1 MATRIDADEV
11 MRKVAAGAALL
22 DVLPAAVYELVHL
35 PGARSV
41 PLETFRTESV
51 NDLQRDA
58 AIVVYCYDQH

>member
-11 MRKVAAGAALL
+11 MRKVAAGAALF
-22 DVLPAAVYELVHL
+22 DVLPASVYELVRL
-35 PGARSV
+35 PGARSL

-51 NDLQRDA
+51 NDLQRDV